1 MNAKRRPDLDLELL
15 KGPHNRLTELFFAL
29 RVTAQFI
36 KGFRNMHFMGPCISL
51 FGSARFQPGHPYY
64 EMAKNMGAK
73 VASAGFTVITGGG
86 PGIMQAA
93 NEGAKSVGGKSV
105 GINIELPFEQQPNPY
120 LDHTVDIRYFFVR
133 KVLLTKYS
141 FGFVVF
147 PGGFGTLDELFE
159 ALTLI
164 QTQKMPHFPV
174 VLMGK
179 EYWKCQLDQIKQMH
193 ETGTISP
200 EDEDMLCITDDM
212 DEGLEFLQSM
222 IEKHAPKRKPFRAR
236 WFLGE
241 RGI

>member
-1 MNAKRRPDLDLELL
+1 
-15 KGPHNRLTELFFAL
+15 
-29 RVTAQFI
+29 
-36 KGFRNMHFMGPCISL
+36 
-51 FGSARFQPGHPYY
+51 
-64 EMAKNMGAK
+64 MGAK

-105 GINIELPFEQQPNPY
+105 GINIELPFEQSPNPY

-179 EYWKCQLDQIKQMH
+179 DYWKGQLDQIKQMH

-212 DEGLEFLQSM
+212 EEGLEFLQSM
-222 IEKHAPKRKPFRAR
+222 IEKHAPKRKRMRA
-236 WFLGE
+236 WWLLGE
-241 RGI
+241 RRI

>member
-1 MNAKRRPDLDLELL
+1 M
-15 KGPHNRLTELFFAL
+15 
-29 RVTAQFI
+29 
-36 KGFRNMHFMGPCISL
+36 
-51 FGSARFQPGHPYY
+51 
-64 EMAKNMGAK
+64 
-73 VASAGFTVITGGG
+73 
-86 PGIMQAA
+86 
-93 NEGAKSVGGKSV
+93 
-105 GINIELPFEQQPNPY
+105 
-120 LDHTVDIRYFFVR
+120 
-133 KVLLTKYS
+133 LLTKYS

-179 EYWKCQLDQIKQMH
+179 DYWKGQLDQIKQMH

-212 DEGLEFLQSM
+212 DEGMEFLQSM
-222 IEKHAPKRKPFRAR
+222 IEKHAPKRKRMRAW

-241 RGI
+241 RRI

>member
-1 MNAKRRPDLDLELL
+1 
-15 KGPHNRLTELFFAL
+15 
-29 RVTAQFI
+29 
-36 KGFRNMHFMGPCISL
+36 MHFMGPCISL

-93 NEGAKSVGGKSV
+93 NEGAKSAGGKSV

-179 EYWKCQLDQIKQMH
+179 DYWKGQLDQIKQMH
-193 ETGTISP
+193 LTGTISP

-212 DEGLEFLQSM
+212 DEGMEFLQSM
-222 IEKHAPKRKPFRAR
+222 IEKHAPKRKRMRAW

-241 RGI
+241 RRI

>member
-1 MNAKRRPDLDLELL
+1 
-15 KGPHNRLTELFFAL
+15 TELFFAL

-64 EMAKNMGAK
+64 EMAKAMGAK

-105 GINIELPFEQQPNPY
+105 GINIELPFEQSPNPY

-179 EYWKCQLDQIKQMH
+179 DYWKGQLDQIKQMH

-212 DEGLEFLQSM
+212 EEGLEFLQSM
-222 IEKHAPKRKPFRAR
+222 IEKHAPKRKRMRA
-236 WFLGE
+236 WWLLGE
-241 RGI
+241 RRI